1 MARSAAHIAD
11 STRRATYQ
19 DVLDAPAHLVAE
31 IVDGTLYTHP
41 RPAPPHALAS
51 SSLQGDLSSAFQ
63 FGRGGPGGWWII
75 FEPELHLGEDIVVP
89 DLAGWHRERMPELPD
104 TAYFALA
111 PDWVC
116 EVLSASRLVTTR
128 DRREGRGGG
137 GYASARRETV
147 RNSRCGRRAPQ
158 PISVS
163 GPSSSSVNPLSSK

>member
-11 STRRATYQ
+11 STRWAPYQ
-19 DVLDAPAHLVAE
+19 DMLDAPVHRVAE
-31 IVDGTLYTHP
+31 IVDETLYTHP
-41 RPAPPHALAS
+41 RPAPPHALAN
-51 SSLQGDLSSAFQ
+51 SSLQGDLSSAFP

-89 DLAGWHRERMPELPD
+89 DLAGGRREHMPELPD
-104 TAYFALA
+104 TAYFTLA
-111 PDWVC
+111 PDWAC

-128 DRREGRGGG
+128 DHREGRGGR

-158 PISVS
+158 SISVS